1 MITSYRSTSK
11 WLAVLPVVAM
21 LTFVVAPAL
30 NIFIISLNFESFA
43 ILTAQTTR
51 SVVWFT
57 MWQAIVS
64 TILVLLFA
72 MPIAAMIANFDFFGR
87 RALLSL
93 ISVPFI
99 LPAVVVGVA
108 FLEILPTSIH
118 QSAFAI
124 VIAHIYFNFG
134 LVVRIVSNRW
144 QQINPHLDDV
154 ARTLGASRIRLFVT
168 VTVPLLKKSL
178 QSAGLLVFL
187 MCFTSYGVI
196 RILGGPARSTI
207 ETEIYFRAMQL
218 GDVSGA
224 LVLSILQLVVVGV
237 LILLTTQFGTTKS
250 VELSQMVFSRIRK
263 PQTSGQ
269 IIFIRSVALTTAVT
283 VIVPLVSVV
292 RRSIFIGQEVNFS
305 IWQSIFTDEEIFKSL
320 TTSLKYAAFTIVV
333 STTIGLFGA
342 CAIIYGS
349 ERYRFLNLLT
359 VLPVA
364 ISAVTLGLGL
374 IITFDVNPIDWRGA
388 WLMMPIAHCLVAIP
402 IVMRIISPTI
412 RDLPNG
418 LRDASQTLGAT
429 TWQMWR
435 TIDLRLIKPALVSA
449 AAIACAV
456 SLGEFG
462 ASSFLVR
469 RNNETL
475 PLMISRLLGRPGEI
489 IQAQAYAI
497 ATLLIVAC
505 VAIIGLVDHLG
516 TEKHR

>member
-1 MITSYRSTSK
+1 MITAYRSTSK

-21 LTFVVAPAL
+21 LIFVVAPIL
-30 NIFIISLNFESFA
+30 NILKISLDFKSFA
-43 ILTAQTTR
+43 IITTPTTR
-51 SVVWFT
+51 NVVWFT
-57 MWQAIVS
+57 TWQATIS
-64 TILVLLFA
+64 TILVILLA
-72 MPIAAMIANFDFFGR
+72 LPIATITANFDFFGR
-87 RALLSL
+87 RALISL

-99 LPAVVVGVA
+99 LPTVVVAVA
-108 FLEILPTSIH
+108 FLEFLPTTMH
-118 QSAFAI
+118 RSALAI
-124 VIAHIYFNFG
+124 IIAHTYFNFG
-134 LVVRIVSNRW
+134 LAVRIISTRW
-144 QQINPHLDDV
+144 QQINRHLDD
-154 ARTLGASRIRLFVT
+154 AASTLGASKTRLFLT
-168 VTVPLLKKSL
+168 VTLPLLKRSL

-187 MCFTSYGVI
+187 MCFTSYGVV

-224 LVLSILQLVVVGV
+224 LVLSILQLIVVVF
-237 LILLTTQFGTTKS
+237 LIFLTAQFGIAKS
-250 VELSQMVFSRIRK
+250 TELGQMVYSRIRK
-263 PQTSGQ
+263 PQTSHEKFL
-269 IIFIRSVALTTAVT
+269 IALVAFTSTLV
-283 VIVPLVSVV
+283 VLMPLISVV
-292 RRSIFIGQEVNFS
+292 RRSILVGQNVNLS
-305 IWQSIFTDEEIFKSL
+305 IWQSVFTDAEILKSL
-320 TTSLKYAAFTIVV
+320 TTSVKYAAFTVV
-333 STTIGLFGA
+333 ISTTIGLFGA
-342 CAIIYGS
+342 CAVIYGS
-349 ERYRFLNLLT
+349 ARYRFLNLLT
-359 VLPVA
+359 ALPVVV
-364 ISAVTLGLGL
+364 SAVTLGLG
-374 IITFDVNPIDWRGA
+374 IIVTFDVDPIDWRGA

-402 IVMRIISPTI
+402 IVMRIITPTI

-435 TIDLRLIKPALVSA
+435 TIDLKIIKPSLVTA

-469 RNNETL
+469 RDNETL
-475 PLMISRLLGRPGEI
+475 PLIISRLLGRPGEI